1 MKNFILILMLLCA
14 SSSGALAQIETPQ
27 PSPSAKIEQ
36 KIGLTDVSIEY
47 SRPNMRGRE
56 IFGNLVP
63 YNEVWRTGANE
74 NTSISFSDD
83 VMINGE
89 KLPKGEY
96 SIYTI
101 PKQGEWEVIF
111 YTTTDNWGLPQE
123 WDENNIALKATARAQ
138 QLPFDMETFTIMVDE
153 LHNDG
158 ATLNF
163 IWANIVAALPFEV
176 PTDAKATASIEK
188 VMSGQPGPN
197 DYFAAASYYH
207 DQKKDMDKAYT
218 WIQKAA
224 EANEGAFWILRRK
237 SLIEAEMG
245 KKEEAIATAKQSL
258 AAAEKAGNKDYVKMN
273 KDSLQE
279 WGAM

>member
-1 MKNFILILMLLCA
+1 MKKLHFILMLCA
-14 SSSGALAQIETPQ
+14 ISMGASAQIETPQ

-36 KIGLTDVSIEY
+36 KVGLTDVSIKY

-63 YNEVWRTGANE
+63 YNEKWRTGANE
-74 NTSISFSDD
+74 NTTISFSDE

-96 SIYTI
+96 SIYTV
-101 PKQGEWEVIF
+101 PKKGEWEVIF
-111 YTTTDNWGLPQE
+111 YKTTDNWGMPQE
-123 WDENNIALKATARAQ
+123 WDENNVALKATAQVQ
-138 QLPFDMETFTIMVDE
+138 QLPFDMETFTIMIDE
-153 LHNDG
+153 LHNEG
-158 ATLNF
+158 AVLNF
-163 IWANIVAALPFEV
+163 IWANTVASLPFVV
-176 PTDAKATASIEK
+176 PTDEKAMASIDK
-188 VMSGQPGPN
+188 IMSAQPGPN

-207 DQKKDMDKAYT
+207 DQKKDMEQAYS

-224 EANEGAFWILRRK
+224 EANGDAFWILRRK

-245 KKEEAIATAKQSL
+245 KKEDAIATAKKSL